1 MQQRRDAVPLVVT
14 TESVYVLDSEASSSN
29 SKTAPPREL
38 WPDGGPY
45 RHMEAVGACN
55 GVLCL
60 CDDAKPG
67 GAITLVNPATADALA
82 LPPIPRAGLFRRH
95 NTRRPGRGWHQAYSF
110 GYHHAT
116 GQYTVVHVPCFFKTK
131 ETLQVFTVGE
141 AAWRE
146 VLAPTDARCKLDAGL
161 VSVGGVT
168 YWVTEASPGKIMSF
182 DHRSEQVRF
191 TKALPVSARR
201 PICQLTQVHRRLSA
215 ATSDQIDHGYYS
227 IEVIYI
233 IPPNLRYV
241 FNLLKSYLRVLKTLK
256 IILATC
262 ICSMPTSM
270 KNHTIT
276 QCFSESRLHKNG
288 TSP

>member
-14 TESVYVLDSEASSSN
+14 TESVYVLDTEASS

-45 RHMEAVGACN
+45 GHMEAVGACN

-67 GAITLVNPATADALA
+67 GAITLVNPATGDALA

-110 GYHHAT
+110 GYDHAT

-141 AAWRE
+141 AAWRK
-146 VLAPTDARCKLDAGL
+146 VPALADARCKLDA
-161 VSVGGVT
+161 GVT

-201 PICQLTQVHRRLSA
+201 AICQLTRVHRRLSA
-215 ATSDQIDHGYYS
+215 ATGDQIDHGYS

-241 FNLLKSYLRVLKTLK
+241 FPLFVKIIFKSFKNSENNSSYLYMFNAYKHEKSYYN
-256 IILATC
+256 A
-262 ICSMPTSM
+262 M
-270 KNHTIT
+270 
-276 QCFSESRLHKNG
+276 FF
-288 TSP
+288 